1 MFNFKNDIPED
12 QTMKIKNAL
21 TIVTETCNINDL
33 HVISEY
39 NNERF
44 SKLIRFSAK
53 EELPINAFLKMHH
66 QPYSFEVDLA
76 DIDYQ
81 KDLPVFSPKQVL
93 PLFEINV

>member
-53 EELPINAFLKMHH
+53 EELPINPFLKMHH